1 MPILSLTRAGIALLL
16 SLVLVSCSG
25 EKPPPG
31 PQAMPVAA
39 AKPVVQRFQEK
50 AVFTGRF
57 EATEAVEVR
66 SRVNGYLDK
75 ALFEEGKPIKKDAP
89 LFQIDPRP
97 FDAVLD
103 SAKARVA
110 QATAARD
117 LAKANLERAERLVSR
132 DAIAKE
138 EFDVRASELAQAEA
152 DLAAAQAT
160 ETSAAL
166 DREFCDIKA
175 PISGIAGRY
184 LVTPGNFVSGNTA
197 ISGVL
202 TTIVPHDPI
211 YCYFEVD
218 ERTVLRFTRMFFKG
232 RAPGREGEPREVEI
246 ATSDSKEFEFTGLL
260 KFSENRLDES
270 TATLQLRAEVK
281 NPDQFLTPGLFAR
294 VRVPMAPEEDHL
306 MVRESALG
314 FDQDKR
320 FAWKVGEDNTVT
332 RQYVEVGTL
341 QGGMRAIL
349 EGLTEA
355 DRIAVSNIQ
364 LLREG
369 APVQPREVPMIEG
382 ETADTAPVTAE
393 EAPEETANDETGSDN
408 GAS

>member
-1 MPILSLTRAGIALLL
+1 MKTSLLFRLALATPVA
-16 SLVLVSCSG
+16 VLVTSCG
-25 EKPPPG
+25 GPEQPQG

-39 AKPVVQRFQEK
+39 AQPVVQRFQEK

-75 ALFEEGKPIKKDAP
+75 ALFEEGKPIEKDAP

-97 FDAVLD
+97 FDAALD

-117 LAKANLERAERLVSR
+117 LAKANLDRAERLVSR

-138 EFDVRASELAQAEA
+138 EFDIRASELAQAEA
-152 DLAAAQAT
+152 DLAAARAT

-211 YCYFEVD
+211 YRYFEVD

-232 RAPGREGEPREVEI
+232 RAPGREGEPRAVEI
-246 ATSDSKEFEFTGLL
+246 ATSDSDEFEFAGML

-270 TATLQLRAEVK
+270 TATLQLRAEVQ

-294 VRVPMAPEEDHL
+294 VRIPMAPEEDHL

-320 FAWKVGEDNTVT
+320 FAWKVGTDNTVS

-349 EGLTEA
+349 EGLTEE

-382 ETADTAPVTAE
+382 EATLTTPSATE
-393 EAPEETANDETGSDN
+393 EAPDEAAGNETGSDN
-408 GAS
+408 GAP